1 MESIESCD
9 EVSKD
14 GTVVREPIGD
24 SWKTQAFILVHP
36 DSPRLDGDALART
49 SRLTARVDNNAIG
62 DGFQLYLHSFVVNAS
77 GEWAVVQQGMNP
89 SSHLARR
96 YHWHSAEVRDFT
108 SNPHAAIL
116 GRLRESGNW
125 EGELRHFTKE
135 SREVVVS
142 ARHQLIVGTDGV
154 ERILE
159 TNRDITE
166 HKRAEAALREQ
177 AELLDLVHDTI
188 MVRGLDGTGYRQ
200 NLPRS
205 APHRLSATRPRLNRV
220 RGSSGCAWR
229 LTPHNWGIFEWT
241 VPTDT
246 AVWENK
252 RMYEIF
258 GIPETTDA
266 VNRDRFVRETLHP
279 EDLPRFHQELEE
291 SMQPGALF
299 RGGLSH
305 PPCE

>member
-142 ARHQLIVGTDGV
+142 ARNQLIVGTDGV

-159 TNRDITE
+159 TRTSPSIRGR
-166 HKRAEAALREQ
+166 KRRCGSRPNCSTLFTTPSWCVAPMGQATGRISHDLLR
-177 AELLDLVHDTI
+177 
-188 MVRGLDGTGYRQ
+188 
-200 NLPRS
+200 
-205 APHRLSATRPRLNRV
+205 
-220 RGSSGCAWR
+220 
-229 LTPHNWGIFEWT
+229 T
-241 VPTDT
+241 VFP
-246 AVWENK
+246 
-252 RMYEIF
+252 
-258 GIPETTDA
+258 
-266 VNRDRFVRETLHP
+266 
-279 EDLPRFHQELEE
+279 
-291 SMQPGALF
+291 QPG
-299 RGGLSH
+299 RD
-305 PPCE
+305 